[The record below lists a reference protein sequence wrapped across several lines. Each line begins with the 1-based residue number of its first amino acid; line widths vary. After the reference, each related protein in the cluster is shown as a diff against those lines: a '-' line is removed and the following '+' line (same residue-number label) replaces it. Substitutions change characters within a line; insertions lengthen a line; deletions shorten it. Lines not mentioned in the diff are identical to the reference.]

1 MEQIMWLNPK
11 FVWLGP
17 ILLSM
22 ANVGCAAKKPIVS
35 NGASFRL
42 QAFHND
48 SLLFTPAIPED
59 HPTTAIIRLT
69 LSSRVQSS
77 GNSGCSAS
85 RGPFRIEPGKSD
97 PPSIEIYLP
106 APERWLGDLEGT
118 NEPDGGAEIE
128 ALDGFLADVDR
139 LQQGGCFPDAS
150 VSIRD
155 FILQNIP
162 MRPQE
167 SYYNAYG
174 YRLGKGG
181 LDLKPGIR
189 LKIERAYFRPPTVPG
204 EDKYGAKNFLGLSTV
219 YFDVGVNRDSKTEF
233 RQLGD
238 IRYSPTTDSQSGA
251 EGLRDIAL
259 GHLPPERRYRIFFY
273 TYLVAEQQ
281 KRSAAII
288 GSDDVGKL
296 DELDRELRA
305 NPEEDCNDAKASA
318 EVSCFSFDGFVTLS
332 SQVSVELNGKPTFVE
347 WGVRVRDVLPKTWNE
362 RGLKWL
368 RVQRRFGADRYLD
381 VKFDRGQANVLAL
394 VLVGGDRV
402 TWSKALVSSQSR

>member
-1 MEQIMWLNPK
+1 MWLNPK
-11 FVWLGP
+11 YAWLCP
-17 ILLSM
+17 LLLSL
-22 ANVGCAAKKPIVS
+22 ANVGCSVKNPIVS
-35 NGASFRL
+35 SGASFRL
-42 QAFHND
+42 QEFHND
-48 SLLFTPAIPED
+48 SLLFSPAIPKD
-59 HPTTAIIRLT
+59 HPTTGIIRLT
-69 LSSRVQSS
+69 LSGRVT

-97 PPSIEIYLP
+97 PPSIEIYLA
-106 APERWLGDLEGT
+106 APDRWLGDLEGT

-139 LQQGGCFPDAS
+139 LQQDGCFSGAG

-189 LKIERAYFRPPTVPG
+189 LKIERAYFRPTKIAG
-204 EDKYGAKNFLGLSTV
+204 EEKYGAKTFLGLSTV
-219 YFDVGVNRDSKTEF
+219 YFDVVLNSDNKTEF

-238 IRYSPTTDSQSGA
+238 IRYSFITDNHSGA
-251 EGLRDIAL
+251 EGLRDIAV

-288 GSDDVGKL
+288 GSDDAGKL
-296 DELDRELRA
+296 DEIDQELRE
-305 NPEEDCNDAKASA
+305 NPEEDCKDTKASA
-318 EVSCFSFDGFVTLS
+318 GVSCFSFDGFVTLS
-332 SQVSVELNGKPTFVE
+332 SQVSVELNGTSSFVE
-347 WGVRVRDVLPKTWNE
+347 WGVRVKDVLPKTWNE
-362 RGLKWL
+362 RDLKWL
-368 RVQRRFGADRYLD
+368 RVQRRFGADRYFD
-381 VKFDRGQANVLAL
+381 VQFDRGQSNVLAL

-402 TWSKALVSSQSR
+402 TWSKALVSSQR